1 MQRVL
6 LSKKQRDLWSWL
18 RARIKLDRGW
28 SLTFRYSHRVWRNR
42 QKLPQNLSE
51 SRLSPSTS
59 QLPSLLKLYTAEAL
73 ASCLSLALALNQSQL
88 LRQTR
93 IEKDLQAQTL
103 HKHHRPVLSVAL
115 LQVYEQDQLE
125 KLDLT
130 LPQSIPA
137 CWQQEAV
144 EEMATAWHQRLHK
157 LRNGNSK
164 SYQWQ

>member
-51 SRLSPSTS
+51 SRLSPSIS

-115 LQVYEQDQLE
+115 LQVYEQDQLYR
-125 KLDLT
+125 KIRLNFASINSCLLT
-130 LPQSIPA
+130 AGSRRGDGDCLTP
-137 CWQQEAV
+137 
-144 EEMATAWHQRLHK
+144 
-157 LRNGNSK
+157 K
-164 SYQWQ
+164 SA